1 MSAKNEAKSLN
12 KGGIRKI
19 FTDQRFYLILIIIGL
34 CILAGSLNK
43 NFFKAS
49 NFLTVF
55 QQISVL
61 GVVTASFS
69 LLLIAGGFDL
79 SIGNIMSFQGSLMAF
94 LAIQKGVNIWLTLLI
109 VLIAGVAAGAL
120 NGAIIAF
127 TKTPPLIIT
136 LGTSYVFSGL
146 SLFISKGRFMSM
158 NGKLDA
164 IGRLKIIGI
173 PASIYIMLIFM
184 FIAYLILNKFRYGRR
199 IVSLGGN
206 EENAYLSGINVVAY
220 KISIYAL
227 NGLFGGFATILLV
240 ARLNSITASVG
251 DNYTMQALSA
261 AVMGGVTL
269 DGGYGT
275 ISGALLGCILMG
287 FISNAMNIVGIN
299 AHLQVIIT
307 GLIIVVAVVVSNIN
321 KMKKK

>member
-1 MSAKNEAKSLN
+1 MNAGNKTIEKKSY
-12 KGGIRKI
+12 KKI
-19 FTDQRFYLILIIIGL
+19 LSDQRFYLVIIIISL
-34 CILAGSLNK
+34 VILASSLNK
-43 NFFKAS
+43 NFLSIS

-79 SIGNIMSFQGSLMAF
+79 SIGNIMSFQGSLMAY
-94 LAIQKGVNIWLTLLI
+94 LAIQKEINIWLTLLI
-109 VLIAGVAAGAL
+109 VIIVGVLAGAL
-120 NGAIIAF
+120 NGMIISL

-146 SLFISKGRFMSM
+146 SLFVSKGRFMSM
-158 NGKLDA
+158 GGKLDA
-164 IGRLKIIGI
+164 IGRLKLFGI
-173 PASIYIMLIFM
+173 PVSIFIMLLFM

-206 EENAYLSGINVVAY
+206 EENAFLSGINTVAY
-220 KISIYAL
+220 KISVYAL

-261 AVMGGVTL
+261 AVMGGVAL

-275 ISGALLGCILMG
+275 ISGSLLGCILMG
-287 FISNAMNIVGIN
+287 IISNAMNVVGIN

-307 GLIIVVAVVVSNIN
+307 GLIIVVAVVASNIN
-321 KMKKK
+321 KFKKSK